1 MNSTS
6 DHNNISTNCSVASD
20 KSRENYEA
28 TTAEYPTQCKQLHLS
43 VDQSLPRLKVS
54 SFQNHFTNQ
63 GTGHTHHTSGLSSQ
77 HPLIKELRGKRRQRS
92 GQTLPSSSLLTKY
105 HNKYTNYSKDVK
117 ISQNSSNEFHK
128 VKSTTHVMEQ
138 LKQKLKD
145 TISDREMND
154 REVKMASGCE
164 VKKMTSTKHTE
175 SLTQTKS
182 SIDTFSITPSS
193 LASLTTEEEEE
204 ESLHTLTISRNSNKS
219 FVEYKDTRKNV
230 SSLQSLPQIQASHGK
245 PLTGTLSTGNTSN
258 HSIDGRR
265 RSLLNR
271 SSELDFNSLQEMLK
285 EKPGRARRDGRCSV
299 INLRIPFGKVEEWD
313 VPQPTEVRMEQ
324 RNVDDQL
331 QNSDPGEEE
340 GVLC

>member
-1 MNSTS
+1 
-6 DHNNISTNCSVASD
+6 
-20 KSRENYEA
+20 
-28 TTAEYPTQCKQLHLS
+28 
-43 VDQSLPRLKVS
+43 
-54 SFQNHFTNQ
+54 
-63 GTGHTHHTSGLSSQ
+63 
-77 HPLIKELRGKRRQRS
+77 
-92 GQTLPSSSLLTKY
+92 
-105 HNKYTNYSKDVK
+105 
-117 ISQNSSNEFHK
+117 
-128 VKSTTHVMEQ
+128 MEQ

-154 REVKMASGCE
+154 REVKIVSGCK
-164 VKKMTSTKHTE
+164 VKKMTSTKQTE

-193 LASLTTEEEEE
+193 LASLTAEEEEEE
-204 ESLHTLTISRNSNKS
+204 ESLHTLTISRNSNKI
-219 FVEYKDTRKNV
+219 FVEFKDTRKNV
-230 SSLQSLPQIQASHGK
+230 SFLQSLPQIQASHSK

-258 HSIDGRR
+258 HSINDRR

-285 EKPGRARRDGRCSV
+285 KKHGRARRDGRCSV

-340 GVLC
+340 GVLCKTMRAGNDSGVDGTTFKNTSNLRTYV